1 MVVVEVGFFVM
12 MIMIMMG
19 VGLGLGSSTRGVIIF
34 LVMMK

>member
-1 MVVVEVGFFVM
+1 MVVVEVGFFVV

>member
-1 MVVVEVGFFVM
+1 MVVVGFFVM